1 MNAKPNHKTKKRRAE
16 RFGRWGE
23 GLAIWLLQLKGY
35 QIRERRFRCAVGEI
49 DLIVA
54 RGKTIVFVEVKYR
67 RTGATSE
74 DVSPFQ
80 ADRIVRAASLYLARN
95 PPKGLDW
102 ETRFDL
108 ILLGPWRWPKH
119 LKSAFGDDGWGNR
132 SIT

>member
-1 MNAKPNHKTKKRRAE
+1 MSLKLDRKANKRRAE

-23 GLAIWLLQLKGY
+23 ALAVYWLLLKGY

-49 DLIVA
+49 DLIA
-54 RGKTIVFVEVKYR
+54 TRGKTIVFIEVKYR

-80 ADRIVRAASLYLARN
+80 ADRIVRSASLYLAQN
-95 PPKGLDW
+95 TPKRLDW

-108 ILLGPWRWPKH
+108 ILLGPWRWPSH
-119 LKSAFGDDGWGNR
+119 LKAAFGDDGWGNR